1 MITSHNISFALPPAL
16 WTATRDA
23 SVSATVTI
31 PLNWAALPPPY
42 LLWPARDLRG
52 DGDLWDYCVDDPI
65 NCVDPWGLF
74 RFGVRSLDGFTSV
87 SRPGFTS
94 PMPGSGVAHGW
105 IDGMNNPGE
114 YNLQL
119 HHEQGFYE
127 DEKGGDIGHGKDGPM
142 TKEIRRKDD
151 YRMDSKQ
158 YDDSIMRDSAQIT
171 RQGKYDLF
179 TNNCQD
185 YADRLRENYDIL
197 KDSPEIRREIE
208 KERSAE

>member
-1 MITSHNISFALPPAL
+1 MDRHTGLIRFGYRDYSPELGRFTAL
-16 WTATRDA
+16 D
-23 SVSATVTI
+23 
-31 PLNWAALPPPY
+31 
-42 LLWPARDLRG
+42 PARDMRG

-94 PMPGSGVAHGW
+94 PMPDSGVAHGW

-142 TKEIRRKDD
+142 TKETRRKDD